1 MPTPQARTNI
11 SGNMLIY
18 ILGAIFLMGLLI
30 VLLKGSFQEGTGID
44 AEKAMMQAGELQRY
58 GSEVE
63 RGVGYIL
70 REGASESDLRF
81 ANPNTPS
88 YGLITDTP
96 TYQVFSPDGG
106 GAEWRN
112 PPPGSQYTPTPWIF
126 TGANVI
132 RQVGSTCEDNTC
144 TDLLMILPDITE
156 ALCTQINR
164 NHGVATLSG
173 EIPESV
179 YSFDLSTLFTNGVF
193 VFSNTLVPTDDVLDA
208 QTEGCFLLSGKYN
221 YYRVL
226 LAR

>member
-1 MPTPQARTNI
+1 MSPQARSNI

-44 AEKAMMQAGELQRY
+44 AEKVVMQAGELQRY

-70 REGASESDLRF
+70 RDGYSESDLRF
-81 ANPNTPS
+81 ANPNTAS

-96 TYQVFSPDGG
+96 EQQVFSADGG
-106 GAEWRN
+106 AVEWRN
-112 PPPGSQYTPTPWIF
+112 PPTGSQVAAAEWIF
-126 TGANVI
+126 SGANALTQI
-132 RQVGSTCEDNTC
+132 GSTCATASC
-144 TDLLMILPDITE
+144 SDLLIVLPDITE

-164 NHGVATLSG
+164 GHNITTTTGDPPAADSPL
-173 EIPESV
+173 
-179 YSFDLSTLFTNGVF
+179 DLTTYFTSGVF
-193 VFSNTLVPTDDVLDA
+193 SYSQTLTSTEDALDA
-208 QTEGCFLLSGKYN
+208 QAEGCFSSAGEYY

-226 LAR
+226 LPR

>member
-1 MPTPQARTNI
+1 MSLQARSDM

-18 ILGAIFLMGLLI
+18 ILGAIFLLGLLI

-44 AEKAMMQAGELQRY
+44 AEKVMMQAGEIQRY

-70 REGASESDLRF
+70 RDGYSESDLRF
-81 ANPNTPS
+81 ANPNTAS

-96 TYQVFSPDGG
+96 QRQVFSADGG
-106 GAEWRN
+106 GVEWRN
-112 PPPGSQYTPTPWIF
+112 PPAGSQAAAAEWIF
-126 TGANVI
+126 SGANALTQI
-132 RQVGSTCEDNTC
+132 GSTCADKSC
-144 TDLLMILPDITE
+144 ADLLMVLPDITQ

-164 NHGVATLSG
+164 GHNISTTTGDPPAADNTL
-173 EIPESV
+173 
-179 YSFDLSTLFTNGVF
+179 DLSTYFTGGVF
-193 VFSNTLVPTDDVLDA
+193 TYAQTLESTEDALDA
-208 QTEGCFLLSGKYN
+208 QAEGCFSMGGKYY

>member
-1 MPTPQARTNI
+1 MPSRSRSDI

-44 AEKAMMQAGELQRY
+44 AEKVMMQAGELQRY

-63 RGVGYIL
+63 RGVAYIL
-70 REGASESDLRF
+70 REGASESELRF

-96 TYQVFSPDGG
+96 DRQVFSPDGG

-112 PPPGSQYTPTPWIF
+112 PPAGSQAASEPWIF
-126 TGANVI
+126 SGANELTQI
-132 RQVGSTCEDNTC
+132 GSTCASSSC
-144 TDLLMILPDITE
+144 SDLLMVLPDITE
-156 ALCTQINR
+156 SLCVQINR
-164 NHGVATLSG
+164 NHNIATSSG
-173 EIPESV
+173 DIPGLDS
-179 YSFDLSTLFTNGVF
+179 SIDLTTLFTNGVF
-193 VFSNTLVPTDDVLDA
+193 VYSQTLESTDDALDA
-208 QTEGCFLLSGKYN
+208 QTEGCFLMGGKYY

-226 LAR
+226 LVR